1 MFRCQLSNEFGLG
14 HLSGEEVPHRAV
26 VITEKQRA
34 FEKILSCAPESRHR
48 PTTPPLR
55 PVYGAVSRA
64 KMPPNLYYKAARRA
78 GPPGAKTA
86 FLAAQ
91 ERTLY

>member
-34 FEKILSCAPESRHR
+34 FEPTLSC
-48 PTTPPLR
+48 
-55 PVYGAVSRA
+55 GAGISGGLVRSLV
-64 KMPPNLYYKAARRA
+64 M
-78 GPPGAKTA
+78 GVHI
-86 FLAAQ
+86 
-91 ERTLY
+91 

>member
-34 FEKILSCAPESRHR
+34 FEPTLSCGGGELCSGKLGVCP
-48 PTTPPLR
+48 
-55 PVYGAVSRA
+55 
-64 KMPPNLYYKAARRA
+64 
-78 GPPGAKTA
+78 GPPWSTLVCPGLPRWSALVSCKLRSA
-86 FLAAQ
+86 LVSSLLNVPYPLAP
-91 ERTLY
+91 